1 MGMAK
6 IKLSIVCAGLALALT
21 AHTAYASAQKGV
33 QAFQRGKYETAL
45 KHLEPAA
52 KAGEADA
59 MYVLGQMYA
68 SGRGVKKD
76 EKRAADYF
84 KKAAE
89 LGNAGAQQ
97 SLGSALM
104 LGEGIEQNMVEA
116 LKWFIISARAGNK
129 GSADYTRKV
138 GRFLSRE
145 MQLEARAMALEW
157 QKAHAARTN
166 TAAGA
171 N

>member
-1 MGMAK
+1 MANLK
-6 IKLSIVCAGLALALT
+6 ITFIAAGLMLVLAGQ
-21 AHTAYASAQKGV
+21 AAFASAQKGI
-33 QAFQRGKYETAL
+33 QAFQRGKYDTAL

-59 MYVLGQMYA
+59 IYILGQMYA

-76 EKRAADYF
+76 DKRAADYF
-84 KKAAE
+84 KEAAE
-89 LGNAGAQQ
+89 LGNANAQQ

-104 LGEGIEQNMVEA
+104 LGEGIKQDMVEA

-129 GSADYTRKV
+129 ASAAYTRKV
-138 GRFLSRE
+138 GRFLTRE

-157 QKAHAARTN
+157 QKARNAKSPKAE
-166 TAAGA
+166 GA
-171 N
+171 K

>member
-1 MGMAK
+1 MANLK
-6 IKLSIVCAGLALALT
+6 ITFIAAGLMLVIAGQT
-21 AHTAYASAQKGV
+21 AFASAQKGI
-33 QAFQRGKYETAL
+33 QAFQRGKYDTAL

-59 MYVLGQMYA
+59 IYILGQMYA

-76 EKRAADYF
+76 DKRAADYF
-84 KKAAE
+84 KEAAE
-89 LGNAGAQQ
+89 LGNANAQQ

-104 LGEGIEQNMVEA
+104 LGEGIKQDMVEA

-129 GSADYTRKV
+129 GSAAYTRKV
-138 GRFLSRE
+138 GRVLTRE

-157 QKAHAARTN
+157 QKAQDAKSPKAE
-166 TAAGA
+166 GA
-171 N
+171 K